1 MIEYKEIEQLHL
13 IDKSRLLIN
22 CIQILSKIDNKATI
36 RILEREIEILKKKEQ
51 EAIKYRQENKD
62 EIW

>member
-62 EIW
+62 EI